1 MLPALEMPPCL
12 ALPPLLFCRGVS
24 PSADERC
31 RAEVKLEASPI
42 VATSRSAVGRTAHSS
57 LRAYRS
63 CADTRQARRQGSAVP
78 AAPTARRSRRWG
90 SRCTLADTFL
100 CVRPST
106 SHATAEPLVRV
117 VNNAQSSRS
126 KRFWVRL
133 LACAGCNGSLS
144 GAERQAAK

>member
-1 MLPALEMPPCL
+1 MAARVTKVVSVAARFWMPAEWTTTR
-12 ALPPLLFCRGVS
+12 RG
-24 PSADERC
+24 
-31 RAEVKLEASPI
+31 
-42 VATSRSAVGRTAHSS
+42 T
-57 LRAYRS
+57 
-63 CADTRQARRQGSAVP
+63 RQGSAVP

-133 LACAGCNGSLS
+133 SV
-144 GAERQAAK
+144 ERRAATLKRMQAPNAVPLRQLGPEEGIVEPKGHA